1 MSIPQ
6 PQVGKEHYDVR
17 RYNRKYVWLNY
28 WYQIQAVLKLE
39 PHKVLEIGP
48 GNKTVTNILK
58 KADVEVVTVDIDPA
72 LEPDVVASASGLPFE
87 NNSFDVILC
96 SEVLEH
102 LPYDEFKQALQELRR
117 VTRRYVVLGLPNA
130 GLVFQLVLRLPFLPQ
145 LTAFFKLPFFW
156 KKHVFN
162 GEHYWETGKSLYPLS
177 RIRQDLNACGFKI
190 LNEQINYDDPKHWI
204 LVLEKTS

>member
-1 MSIPQ
+1 M
-6 PQVGKEHYDVR
+6 
-17 RYNRKYVWLNY
+17 
-28 WYQIQAVLKLE
+28 
-39 PHKVLEIGP
+39 EIGP